1 MYKNIDTK
9 FAYRAFTGGP
19 IICIFTKSKEGIA
32 NGMTAAWSCPFDTNE
47 LLLVLDKGHTTSKNI
62 IDGSKIVIALP
73 NSEQVDELLKLGSV
87 HGRDCKDKLK
97 EQGINT
103 ELSEKFQMPV
113 MKNALAYFECKLSD
127 KDLFTSKG
135 ICLSKVVNVYVKN
148 DMWNEKNNSFDKGC
162 LHTLHHVSE
171 ANFTTGGELVK

>member
-9 FAYRAFTGGP
+9 YAYRAFSGGP

-47 LLLVLDKGHTTSKNI
+47 LLLVLDKGHTTTKNI
-62 IDGSKIVIALP
+62 LDGSKIVVALP
-73 NSEQVDELLKLGSV
+73 NKEQLAELLKLGSV

-97 EQGINT
+97 EQDIDT
-103 ELSEKFQMPV
+103 ELSHEFQMPV
-113 MKNALAYFECKLSD
+113 MKDALAYFECELND
-127 KDLFTSKG
+127 KEIFASKG

-148 DMWNEKNNSFDKGC
+148 ELWNDENNSFDKGC
-162 LHTLHHVSE
+162 LNTLHHVSE
-171 ANFTTGGELVK
+171 ATFSTGGEIVK